1 MQKPKHLGDK
11 PKRKRPP
18 VNWGGLSSEPRN
30 ENLARMQGPGSYEKY
45 EEERDKESGPSLFYQ
60 LKNKDKVRNP
70 TDKKG

>member
-30 ENLARMQGPGSYEKY
+30 ENLARMQGPGSYEKD
-45 EEERDKESGPSLFYQ
+45 EEERYKESGPSLVYR
-60 LKNKDKVRNP
+60 LKNKDKGRNP
-70 TDKKG
+70 TDK

>member
-30 ENLARMQGPGSYEKY
+30 ENLARMQGPGSYEKG
-45 EEERDKESGPSLFYQ
+45 EEERDKESGPKLLYRF
-60 LKNKDKVRNP
+60 KNKDKVRNP
-70 TDKKG
+70 TDK